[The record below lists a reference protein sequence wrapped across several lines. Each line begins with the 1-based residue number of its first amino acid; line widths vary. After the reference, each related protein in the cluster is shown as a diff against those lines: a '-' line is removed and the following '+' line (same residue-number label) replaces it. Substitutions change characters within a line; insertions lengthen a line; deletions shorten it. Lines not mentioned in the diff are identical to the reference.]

1 MMILGVI
8 LLAVSLSMDSF
19 GIGISYGIRS
29 IKISVKAK
37 IIMCFISIVFT
48 SISML
53 LGNILTNIIPYNL
66 SKFIGAGMLI
76 LFGLFIIFES
86 FYKKIKVKNDNDR
99 PKGLLKNL
107 FNFLGISIK
116 IIRNPICG
124 DIDKSSDIDCRE
136 AIYLGVALSI
146 DAFGAGIGYAV
157 SGFNSMFIP
166 VVTAVFQYVFLSCGW
181 FFGKRLRIFNNVDS
195 QIFVVISGAL
205 LIVLSVVRL
214 LLD

>member
-19 GIGISYGIRS
+19 GIGISYGIRD
-29 IKISVKAK
+29 IKISIRAK

-53 LGNILTNIIPYNL
+53 LGNILTNVMPGNL

-86 FYKKIKVKNDNDR
+86 FYKKSKVKNDDDK
-99 PKGLLKNL
+99 PKGLLKK
-107 FNFLGISIK
+107 FFKSLGISVK

-166 VVTAVFQYVFLSCGW
+166 VVTAAFQYVFLSCGW

>member
-86 FYKKIKVKNDNDR
+86 FYKKIKVKNVNNR
-99 PKGLLKNL
+99 PKGLLKKF

-124 DIDKSSDIDCRE
+124 DIDKSSDIDCLE

-157 SGFNSMFIP
+157 SGLNSMFIP
-166 VVTAVFQYVFLSCGW
+166 IVTAVFQYVFLSCGW
-181 FFGKRLRIFNNVDS
+181 FFGKRLMIFNNIDS
-195 QIFVVISGAL
+195 QVFVVISGVL